1 MVFLNPSFLWALLG
15 LSIPVAIHLWSKKE
29 GRTIRI
35 GSIQLLRESDPKKTS
50 NIKLNELWLL
60 LLRMLLL
67 TTLVFILAEPRFEND
82 TENSRITYLVEPS
95 LLQIDGVNSILDTL
109 PDNVPVKLLQSGFP
123 EFKISDIHPD
133 DYFPPNYWQLATE
146 MEDLPTDS
154 IIVFTSAYFTGFK
167 GKRPQVGKIINWVNL
182 DPGETER
189 EIVKASLNGEEVE
202 LTWIVSDHSSL
213 KFEKNNISRNSDRI
227 KFSAGNDS
235 ISVLAEGK
243 EKKIAINPVDSISV
257 LIVASED
264 FEDEIKYLKSSYSAI
279 ANYLDQPVNVHVVNV
294 ENFFNSSYFNTV
306 VWLSDSPAP
315 EISGNML
322 AYTQDSLANSLIEPG
337 RSVKEFH
344 LTHRL
349 NSENVVEEDLPER
362 LLILLDLNIELEQ
375 KIPQYDQRVMDPQE
389 LQPIYTAGVAGKT
402 ISETTNIA
410 IYLWL
415 FFLVLLLAER
425 GLAFYRK
432 Q

>member
-1 MVFLNPSFLWALLG
+1 ML
-15 LSIPVAIHLWSKKE
+15 K
-29 GRTIRI
+29 
-35 GSIQLLRESDPKKTS
+35 ESDPKKTS

-67 TTLVFILAEPRFEND
+67 TTLVFILAEPRLKND

-95 LLQIDGVNSILDTL
+95 LLHIDEVNSVLDTL
-109 PDNVPVKLLQSGFP
+109 PDNVPIKLLQPGFP
-123 EFKISDIHPD
+123 EYNISDIQPD
-133 DYFPPNYWQLATE
+133 EHIPPDYWQLATE

-167 GKRPQVGKIINWVNL
+167 GKRPQVGKIIDWVNL
-182 DPGETER
+182 DLAETER
-189 EIVKASLNGEEVE
+189 ALVKASWNGEEVE
-202 LTWIVSDHSSL
+202 LIWIVSDHRSL
-213 KFEKNNISRNSDRI
+213 EFEKNNISSNSDRI

-235 ISVLAEGK
+235 ITVLSDGK
-243 EKKIAINPVDSISV
+243 EKQVAINPVDSISV

-264 FEDEIKYLKSSYSAI
+264 FENEIKYLKASYSAI
-279 ANYLDQPVNVHVVNV
+279 ANYLDQPVNMLVVNE
-294 ENFFNSSYFNTV
+294 ENFFNSNYFNTV

-322 AYTQDSLANSLIEPG
+322 TYNQDSLANSLIEPG
-337 RSVKEFH
+337 RSAKEFQ

-362 LLILLDLNIELEQ
+362 LLILLDLNKELEQ
-375 KIPQYDQRVMDPQE
+375 KIPQYDRRVMDPKE
-389 LQPIYTAGVAGKT
+389 LQPIYTAGVEGKT
-402 ISETTNIA
+402 ISETTNIDE
-410 IYLWL
+410 YLWL
-415 FFLVLLLAER
+415 LLLVLLLAER